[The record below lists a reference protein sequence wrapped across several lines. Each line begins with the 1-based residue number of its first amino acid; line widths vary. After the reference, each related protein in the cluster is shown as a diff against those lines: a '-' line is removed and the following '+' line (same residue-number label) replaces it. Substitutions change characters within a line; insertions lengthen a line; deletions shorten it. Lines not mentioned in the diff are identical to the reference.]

1 MGFGGRV
8 GGRKGGRGEC
18 RRGLAA
24 WAWREVGRKGRLRA
38 VQDLRVREKRWGRGG
53 GGFNEASRAQRTGN
67 LVEKVK
73 EALEKQNNPRRF
85 GGRSKSKE
93 DVIPWRNVDL

>member
-1 MGFGGRV
+1 V
-8 GGRKGGRGEC
+8 
-18 RRGLAA
+18 
-24 WAWREVGRKGRLRA
+24 
-38 VQDLRVREKRWGRGG
+38 
-53 GGFNEASRAQRTGN
+53 
-67 LVEKVK
+67 VEKVK